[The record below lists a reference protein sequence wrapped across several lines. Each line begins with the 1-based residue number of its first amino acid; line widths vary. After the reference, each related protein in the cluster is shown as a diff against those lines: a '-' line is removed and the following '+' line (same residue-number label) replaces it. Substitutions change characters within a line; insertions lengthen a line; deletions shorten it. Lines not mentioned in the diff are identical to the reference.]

1 METMS
6 SNAPSSTMTISS
18 STRRMLSWFHR
29 WRRVPVILQMSVT
42 ECGAACLAMILGYHG
57 RHTSLLEVR
66 DYFGIGRD
74 GVSAWQVVNVAREL
88 GLETKAIRVSA
99 EQVRDQ
105 PLPAIAFW
113 KESHFVVVER
123 FVGDKVDIV
132 DPEFGQL
139 RLSLHEFEH
148 EYSEVLLLFAPGA
161 TFQTKP
167 KSTAFSWRT
176 YLGSLLSVEG
186 ARKFLVQIIAA
197 SLLLQLFGIVL
208 PIVTQI
214 VVDRLIPNQELNLLF
229 VIGAAILGLAGA
241 QFISGYARANWLLY
255 LQARFDGRMMP
266 DFFAH
271 ILKLPFRFFLQRT
284 SGDLIT
290 RLTSHMV
297 VRETLTNQLISTI
310 LDGTLVLGYLIAL
323 FVWQPV
329 YALLVLGL
337 AVVQVGLVLLTASW
351 MTRLTQ
357 RTLVAEADS
366 HTYLIEAIGSIATLK
381 ASGMEGRVAR
391 HWNHLFDQYMNRMLQ
406 QSRLTAGLDSV
417 LMALRTFAP
426 LLLLWAGAWL
436 VLNGSVSLGTMLGMN
451 ALAIAFLEPLS
462 YFIENSQQV
471 QRVGAYLERI
481 GDVMA
486 TEPERTATHAAPT
499 VTGQIHVEDVSFRY
513 DKDSPYVLK
522 NVSLDIQPGQ
532 KIALVGRTG
541 SGKSTLAMVLLGMFE
556 PTEGMIYYDGVAL
569 NDMDIRTLRAQC
581 GVVLQESLLFQ
592 DSIRQNIS
600 FHDHSMDD
608 HDIEW
613 SATMAEIHDDI
624 EAMPMGYET
633 PLSQGGGGLSGGQR
647 QRLALARALA
657 RHPKILVLD
666 EATSHLDV
674 DTERRVHAN
683 LAELQMTQIIIAH
696 RLSTVAHAD
705 LILVL
710 EEGEVIERGTH
721 QDLMR
726 QGGYYASLVQQM

>member
-1 METMS
+1 MS
-6 SNAPSSTMTISS
+6 STNPSSSISAS
-18 STRRMLSWFHR
+18 VAPGGQYAWFR
-29 WRRVPVILQMSVT
+29 CWRRVPVVLQMSVT

-57 RHTSLLEVR
+57 RHTSLLECR

-74 GVSAWQVVNVAREL
+74 GVSAWQLVQVARQL
-88 GLETKAIRVSA
+88 GLEAKGVSLPA
-99 EQVRDQ
+99 AQIGTQ

-123 FVGDKVDIV
+123 VGAGTVEII
-132 DPEFGQL
+132 DPEFGRL
-139 RLSLHEFEH
+139 RLTSHEFEH
-148 EYSEVLLLFAPGA
+148 DYSGVLLLFSPGA
-161 TFQTKP
+161 TFQP
-167 KSTAFSWRT
+167 KAKTSVFSWRT
-176 YLGSLLSVEG
+176 YLASLLKVEG
-186 ARKFLVQIIAA
+186 ARKFLVQIIGA
-197 SLLLQLFGIVL
+197 SFLLQLFGIVL
-208 PIVTQI
+208 PLVTQ
-214 VVDRLIPNQELNLLF
+214 VMVDRLIPNRALDWLS
-229 VIGAAILGLAGA
+229 VIGVAVVGLAGA
-241 QFISGYARANWLLY
+241 QFISSFLRATWLLQ

-271 ILKLPFRFFLQRT
+271 ILRLPYRFFLQRT

-290 RLTSHMV
+290 RLTSHSV

-323 FVWQPV
+323 FVWQPM
-329 YALLVLGL
+329 YGLLVLGL
-337 AVVQVGLVLLTASW
+337 GVVQVSLVLFTASQ

-357 RTLVAEADS
+357 RTLVAEAES
-366 HTYLIEAIGSIATLK
+366 HTYLIESIGSIATLK

-391 HWNHLFDQYMNRMLQ
+391 HWNHLFDQYLQ
-406 QSRLTAGLDSV
+406 RLLAQSRLSAGLESV
-417 LMALRTFAP
+417 LSALRTFAP
-426 LLLLWAGAWL
+426 LVLLWAGAWL

-481 GDVMA
+481 GDVLA
-486 TEPERTATHAAPT
+486 TEQEVTASTPAPALK
-499 VTGQIHVEDVSFRY
+499 GHIRLEHVSFRY
-513 DKDSPYVLK
+513 DKESPYVLQ
-522 NVSLDIQPGQ
+522 NISLAIQPGQ

-541 SGKSTLAMVLLGMFE
+541 SGKSTLAMLLLGMFQ
-556 PTEGMIYYDGVAL
+556 PTEGTIFFDGVPL
-569 NDMDIRTLRAQC
+569 REMDIRTLRAQC

-600 FHDHSMDD
+600 FHDHAM
-608 HDIEW
+608 HEHEIER
-613 SATMAEIHDDI
+613 AAALAEIHEDI

-633 PLSQGGGGLSGGQR
+633 PLAQGGGGLSGGQR

-674 DTERRVHAN
+674 ETERRVHHN
-683 LAELQMTQIIIAH
+683 LSELQMTRIIIAH
-696 RLSTVAHAD
+696 RLSTVANAD
-705 LILVL
+705 TILVL
-710 EEGEVIERGTH
+710 DNGNIIEQGTH
-721 QDLMR
+721 HELLKQD
-726 QGGYYASLVQQM
+726 GYYAQLVKSL

>member
-1 METMS
+1 MS
-6 SNAPSSTMTISS
+6 STIPSSSIPATSP
-18 STRRMLSWFHR
+18 TRGQQSWFRR
-29 WRRVPVILQMSVT
+29 WRRVPVVLQMSVT
-42 ECGAACLAMILGYHG
+42 ECGAACLAMILGYYG
-57 RHTSLLEVR
+57 RHTSLLEAR

-74 GVSAWQVVNVAREL
+74 GVSAWQLVDVARQL
-88 GLETKAIRVSA
+88 GLEAKGVGIAA
-99 EQVRDQ
+99 AQVREQ
-105 PLPAIAFW
+105 TLPAIAFW

-139 RLSLHEFEH
+139 RLSWHEFEH
-148 EYSEVLLLFAPGA
+148 DYSDVLLLFAPGA
-161 TFQTKP
+161 SFQPKP

-176 YLGSLLSVEG
+176 YLGSLLRVDG
-186 ARKFLVQIIAA
+186 ARRFLIQIIAA

-208 PIVTQI
+208 PFVTQV
-214 VVDRLIPNQELNLLF
+214 VVDRLIPNQELNLLT
-229 VIGAAILGLAGA
+229 VIGVAILGLAGA
-241 QFISGYARANWLLY
+241 QFISSFARAHWLLH

-271 ILKLPFRFFLQRT
+271 ILRLPFRFFLQRT

-323 FVWQPV
+323 FVWQPL
-329 YALLVLGL
+329 YGLLVLVL
-337 AVVQVGLVLLTASW
+337 AAVQIGLVVLTASW

-391 HWNHLFDQYMNRMLQ
+391 HWNHLFDQYLSRMIQ

-417 LMALRTFAP
+417 LMALRTFTP
-426 LLLLWAGAWL
+426 LVLLWAGAWL

-486 TEPERTATHAAPT
+486 TAQERTATASAPSL
-499 VTGQIHVEDVSFRY
+499 TGAVRVENVSFRY
-513 DKDSPYVLK
+513 DKESPYVLEDI
-522 NVSLDIQPGQ
+522 SLEIKPGQ

-541 SGKSTLAMVLLGMFE
+541 SGKSTLAMLLLGMFE
-556 PTEGMIYYDGVAL
+556 PTDGMIYYDGVAL
-569 NDMDIRTLRAQC
+569 NEMDIRTLRAQC

-600 FHDHSMDD
+600 FHDHHMDEYE
-608 HDIEW
+608 IER
-613 SATMAEIHDDI
+613 AAAVAEIDADI

-633 PLSQGGGGLSGGQR
+633 PLAQGGGGLSGGQR

-683 LAELQMTQIIIAH
+683 LNELQMTQIIIAH
-696 RLSTVAHAD
+696 RLSTVATAD

-710 EEGEVIERGTH
+710 EDGKVIEQGNH
-721 QDLMR
+721 QALLAR
-726 QGGYYASLVQQM
+726 GGYYASLVQQS